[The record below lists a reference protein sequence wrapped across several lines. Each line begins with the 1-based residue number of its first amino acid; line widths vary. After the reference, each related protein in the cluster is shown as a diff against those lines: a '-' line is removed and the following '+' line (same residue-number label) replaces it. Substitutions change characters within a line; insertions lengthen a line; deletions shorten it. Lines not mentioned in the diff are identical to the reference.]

1 MNVTKIEM
9 RSEAGEKDMR
19 IYPSVHH
26 ESVFERSRGV
36 GGGDGLK
43 TDGLKMNALKMRGK
57 KDLWMAKELMVG

>member
-1 MNVTKIEM
+1 MSNQINVTKIEM
-9 RSEAGEKDMR
+9 RSEAGGEKDMR

-43 TDGLKMNALKMRGK
+43 MRGK
-57 KDLWMAKELMVG
+57 KDLWWMEKELIVG